1 MTTSSTPCSRT
12 RMAVACRR
20 PVGADKSSTQLR
32 PRADR
37 GWRLIAEITLNAQAV
52 DRLAAETADAVTA
65 THRGTLRAVVGGFRA
80 VVMQVAA
87 TPLLGIGTRQQAAQ
101 DAMRWFAERGL
112 RSFTDRAGRSWQLT
126 STQSGR
132 ADRSSPTR
140 CGIAC

>member
-1 MTTSSTPCSRT
+1 MFDVVAEAYNRGHHA
-12 RMAVACRR
+12 AVTEL
-20 PVGADKSSTQLR
+20 GALSD
-32 PRADR
+32 RA
-37 GWRLIAEITLNAQAV
+37 WRLIDETTLNAQAV

-65 THRGTLRAVVGGFRA
+65 THRGILRAVVGGFRA
-80 VVMQVAA
+80 VVTQVAA

-101 DAMRWFAERGL
+101 DAMRRFAERGL

-140 CGIAC
+140 CGNAC